1 MHWAHYSWIF
11 LVSAVKF
18 LFAPPLAVKAVS
30 YWECIIVT
38 SAGGIVGVTFFY
50 FLANTLFRLSEKKR
64 KKKDFENQV
73 KGIFVPRKKFT
84 RTNKFVVRTKRRFGL
99 IGLACITPALISIP
113 IGSVLLAKF
122 YPNYRITLPVVYA
135 FVVGW
140 SFLLTSFGTAILQW
154 VGLM

>member
-1 MHWAHYSWIF
+1 MDWAHYSWIF
-11 LVSAVKF
+11 FLSSIKF
-18 LFAPPLAVKAVS
+18 LFAPPLAINVVS

-38 SAGGIVGVTFFY
+38 SIGGICGVTFFY
-50 FLANTLFRLSEKKR
+50 FLANTLFRLADKKR
-64 KKKDFENQV
+64 KLKEEIEKQ
-73 KGIFVPRKKFT
+73 KGTWKPKKKFT

-99 IGLACITPALISIP
+99 LGLAFITPAIISIP
-113 IGSVLLAKF
+113 IGSVILARF

-135 FVVGW
+135 FVIGW